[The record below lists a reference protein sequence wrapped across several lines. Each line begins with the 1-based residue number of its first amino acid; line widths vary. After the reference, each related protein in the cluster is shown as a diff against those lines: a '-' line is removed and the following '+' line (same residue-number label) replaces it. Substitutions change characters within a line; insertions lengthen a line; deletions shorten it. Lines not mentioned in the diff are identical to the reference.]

1 MPIDPWLFL
10 AQLRNNSSRFS
21 SFGSARRQRNESN
34 VGFPEGYSRRD
45 PPPSA
50 PHPAGLVRSARRIDL
65 ELDFAESQKRRLQ
78 TAGATRLVD
87 GQSNRI
93 RRAKWSAHS
102 RGGICCVFRF
112 AARLD
117 RSIACEKLGKIAGLP
132 RAANRARVVHMV
144 QKIRRNYWSEL
155 LGVG

>member
-1 MPIDPWLFL
+1 MPIDPWVFL
-10 AQLRNNSSRFS
+10 AQLRNNSSWFS

-45 PPPSA
+45 PPPPA
-50 PHPAGLVRSARRIDL
+50 PHPAGLVRSPRRIDL
-65 ELDFAESQKRRLQ
+65 ELDSADSQRRWLQ

-93 RRAKWSAHS
+93 RRAEWSTHP

-117 RSIACEKLGKIAGLP
+117 RSIACEKLGKIAGPP
-132 RAANRARVVHMV
+132 RAANQACVVRTV
-144 QKIRRNYWSEL
+144 QKIRRNCWSEL
-155 LGVG
+155 LGVC